1 MNKPLSM
8 LLGIV
13 ALLGVVVAARA
24 DERILDFRSDIA
36 VAADASMIVTETIR
50 VRAEGNRIR
59 HGIYRDF
66 PTDYRDRLGNHVHV
80 GFEPAEARRDGKIEP
95 WRSERYGN
103 GVRVYLGDAD
113 KYVDDGEHDYQIRYR
128 TTRQLGFFADHDE
141 LYWNATGNGWD
152 FAIDHAVASVTL
164 PGQIALDQI
173 KLAAY
178 TGPQGAKG
186 QNWRG
191 RADASSHATFE
202 TTRPLSAR
210 EGLTIVVEFPKGVVS
225 APTAQQQFAWLLAD
239 NTHILIGLLG
249 LLAVIGYATLTWWR
263 VGRDPRGGPIMPQYE
278 APPGWT
284 PAELRYVEL
293 RDYDDRCFAADLV
306 DLGVHGAVEI
316 HQNGGKFSVKRL
328 ACTGEG
334 IAPVE
339 LTLFDKLLGETNELV
354 MERSEHVTIGGARAA
369 HRQEIE
375 TTRGKG
381 YFTSNVRQLRNT
393 VLLALLTIYL
403 VDATAGNL
411 PLHDD
416 NGKTV
421 PSFVLLLFSLFPI
434 VFAGLGIAGINSI
447 ILRWSNLGVHHF
459 FGDTFKFVGAL
470 LLCALG
476 AIIGAPGGWFGYGL
490 AFVLIGV
497 IAVAAYLLP
506 AATPAGR
513 ELLDKISGL
522 RLYLGVAERDT
533 LAQMRAPEMTQK
545 EFERFLPFALALDVE
560 KTWCDRFAAV
570 AGPAA
575 VAAMTSMAWYQG
587 TSSGSF
593 NNFASSIGDSLSSTI
608 ASSSSAPGSSSGGG
622 GGGSSGGGGGGGGG
636 GGW

>member
-1 MNKPLSM
+1 MNRFLSM
-8 LLGIV
+8 LLG
-13 ALLGVVVAARA
+13 AAAMLGAVGAARA
-24 DERILDFRSDIA
+24 DERILDFRSDID

-80 GFEPAEARRDGKIEP
+80 AFEPLEARRDGNSEP

-103 GVRVYLGDAD
+103 GVRVYLGSAD
-113 KYVDDGEHDYQIRYR
+113 VYVQDGEHDYQIRYR

-152 FAIDHAVASVTL
+152 FVIDHASASVAL
-164 PGQIALDQI
+164 PGQIAPEQI
-173 KLAAY
+173 KLSAY

-191 RADASSHATFE
+191 SADASSHATFE
-202 TTRPLSAR
+202 TTRLLSAR
-210 EGLTIVVEFPKGVVS
+210 EGLTIVVEFPRGYVS
-225 APTAQQQFAWLLAD
+225 APTTQQRFAWLIAD

-249 LLAVIGYATLTWWR
+249 LLAVIAYAAVTWWR
-263 VGRDPRGGPIMPQYE
+263 VGRDPRSGPIMPQYE
-278 APPGWT
+278 APPGWS

-316 HQNGGKFSVKRL
+316 HQNGGKFSVRRL
-328 ACTGEG
+328 ACTGQG

-339 LTLFDKLLGETNELV
+339 LTLFDKLLGGTNELV
-354 MERSEHVTIGGARAA
+354 MEQAEHVTIGGARNA
-369 HRQEIE
+369 HKQEIE
-375 TTRGKG
+375 GARGKG
-381 YFTSNVRQLRNT
+381 YFATNVRQLRNT

-434 VFAGLGIAGINSI
+434 IFAGFGIAIINTI
-447 ILRWSNLGVHHF
+447 AVRWSNLGVRHF
-459 FGDTFKFVGAL
+459 FGDSFKLVGAL

-476 AIIGAPGGWFGYGL
+476 AGIGAPGGWFGYGL
-490 AFVLIGV
+490 AGVLIGV
-497 IAVAAYLLP
+497 IAVATYLLP
-506 AATPAGR
+506 AATPEGR
-513 ELLDKISGL
+513 KLLDQIAGL
-522 RLYLGVAERDT
+522 RMYLGVAERDT
-533 LAQMRAPEMTQK
+533 LAQMRAPELTQK
-545 EFERFLPFALALDVE
+545 EFERFLPYALALDVE

-575 VAAMTSMAWYQG
+575 VAAMASMAWYQG
-587 TSSGSF
+587 SSSASF
-593 NNFASSIGDSLSSTI
+593 GNFASSIGDSLSSTI
-608 ASSSSAPGSSSGGG
+608 SSSSSAPGSSSGGG